1 MSVISL
7 KNITKEYT
15 IVGSKS
21 GVLFHALFPNLV
33 KIKNRIRV
41 LDDINLEIQ
50 RGETVGFLGFNGAG
64 KSTLLKIIAGVIR
77 PTRGEVLISGNIT
90 AILELGMGFHSDFT
104 GRENTELALRLQGHN
119 GPIDNLVQSVAEFA
133 EIGEYFDQ
141 PVRLYSSGMSV
152 RLAFSVATVVR
163 PEILIVDE
171 ALSVGDAYFQH
182 KSFDRIKNFR
192 REGTSIILVSHDKAA
207 ILELCDTAYLLNKGK
222 MAFSGAPSDAL
233 DYYNALL
240 SSEATGIDVKSIDVR
255 LSQTT
260 SGSKEIEI
268 LDCALVNETGI
279 ACDIVETNK
288 KYSLKILAKCNSDVV
303 DVVCGFIIKNKYG
316 QAIFGTNTYHLDKII
331 DEITTGSTIEL
342 FFEFEANLGEG
353 DYSVSVAFH
362 QLETHLGK
370 NFNWIDRILVFKVI
384 NRSEPK
390 FIGTNFMRVMADVIV
405 RSDS

>member
-15 IVGSKS
+15 ILGSKS

-41 LDDINLEIQ
+41 LDNINLEIQ
-50 RGETVGFLGFNGAG
+50 RGETVGFLGLNGAG
-64 KSTLLKIIAGVIR
+64 KSTLLKIIAGVVR
-77 PTRGEVLISGNIT
+77 PTLGEVLINGNIT

-104 GRENTELALRLQGHN
+104 GRENTELALRLQGHS
-119 GPIDNLVQSVAEFA
+119 GQIDHLIQLVADFA

-192 REGTSIILVSHDKAA
+192 NEGTSIILVSHDKAA
-207 ILELCDTAYLLNKGK
+207 ILELCDTAYLLNEGK
-222 MAFSGAPSDAL
+222 VLFSGAPSDAL

-240 SSEATGIDVKSIDVR
+240 SSDATGIDVKNIDAR
-255 LSQTT
+255 LIQTT

-268 LDCALVNETGI
+268 LNCSLRNQTGI
-279 ACDIVETNK
+279 ECDIIETNK
-288 KYSLKILAKCNSDVV
+288 KYFLKISAKCNSDVV
-303 DVVCGFIIKNKYG
+303 DVACGFMIKNKYG
-316 QAIFGTNTYHLDKII
+316 QVIFGTNTYHLDKII
-331 DEITTGSTIEL
+331 NEVNTGSTIEL
-342 FFEFEANLGEG
+342 SFEFEANLGEG

-362 QLETHLGK
+362 QLETHLVK

-384 NRSEPK
+384 NTSVTK
-390 FIGTNFMRVMADVIV
+390 FVGTNFMPVTADVVI
-405 RSDS
+405 RFDP

>member
-7 KNITKEYT
+7 RNITKEYT
-15 IVGSKS
+15 ILGSKS

-41 LDDINLEIQ
+41 LDDINFEIQ

-119 GPIDNLVQSVAEFA
+119 GQIDSLVQSVAEFA

-207 ILELCDTAYLLNKGK
+207 ILELCDTAYLLNEGQ
-222 MAFSGAPSDAL
+222 MLFSGAPSDAL

-240 SSEATGIDVKSIDVR
+240 SSDATGIDVKSIGAR
-255 LSQTT
+255 SSQTM

-279 ACDIVETNK
+279 VCDIVETNK

-331 DEITTGSTIEL
+331 DEVTTGSTIEL

-362 QLETHLGK
+362 QLETHLVK